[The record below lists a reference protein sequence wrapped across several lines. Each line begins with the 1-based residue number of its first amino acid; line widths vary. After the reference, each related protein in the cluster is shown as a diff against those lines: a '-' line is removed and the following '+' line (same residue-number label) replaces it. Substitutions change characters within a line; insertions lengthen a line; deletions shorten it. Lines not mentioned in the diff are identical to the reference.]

1 MCFYEYFLDKCYVF
15 DLLLIINLLNV
26 YVNIFSLL

>member
-1 MCFYEYFLDKCYVF
+1 MCFYEYFLDKYYVF